1 MEFRLTRRQKIIQYP
16 RLWYFL
22 STATVQMVLER
33 KALAWD
39 LLRYLQNDFNEVKI
53 IQDEKLYTFNI
64 LGLVQFVKLE
74 KNLPSSQINVL
85 SSPQSA
91 TVSLYL
97 DVTKSIR
104 LINTHL
110 PAPESSISVK
120 DSKTSK

>member
-53 IQDEKLYTFNI
+53 IQDEKLYTLYFGTGAICQIRKEPTQLTNKCVI
-64 LGLVQFVKLE
+64 LAAVGYCKFIPRCHK
-74 KNLPSSQINVL
+74 
-85 SSPQSA
+85 
-91 TVSLYL
+91 
-97 DVTKSIR
+97 
-104 LINTHL
+104 INTL
-110 PAPESSISVK
+110 NQYAFACSRIINIS
-120 DSKTSK
+120 

>member
-1 MEFRLTRRQKIIQYP
+1 
-16 RLWYFL
+16 
-22 STATVQMVLER
+22 MVLER
-33 KALAWD
+33 KVLAWD
-39 LLRYLQNDFNEVKI
+39 VLRYLQNDLNEVKI
-53 IQDEKLYTFNI
+53 IQDEKLYTFM
-64 LGLVQFVKLE
+64 GLVQFVKLE
-74 KNLPSSQINVL
+74 KNLPSSHINVL
-85 SSPQSA
+85 SSLQSA